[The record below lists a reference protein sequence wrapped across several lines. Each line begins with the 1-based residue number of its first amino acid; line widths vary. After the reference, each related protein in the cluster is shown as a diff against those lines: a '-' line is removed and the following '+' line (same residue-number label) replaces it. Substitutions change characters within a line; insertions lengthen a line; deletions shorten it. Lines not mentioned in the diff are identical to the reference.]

1 MLLPQIRPRVGQ
13 IVRKLVIPGLFLAKR
28 LISDKPS
35 EVFTALNDTS
45 DPGRNQFFQYT
56 WGSWLKNSKVE
67 RARRET
73 RFSIEG
79 LSQLVKGFRCESN
92 VPLRPQLSALGVV
105 NLCHNWNKNVIGDSN
120 FEVKSIASV
129 HEGKHHRVYKITLVN
144 GKELALRIPYKL
156 SSDFAIEQS
165 IKSEVAT
172 LDFLDLKLKLNVPK
186 VVAYG
191 ATKANALETPFILME
206 FIDGELLMRKW
217 EPMAPSSETA
227 DKTLKEVI
235 DPIMD
240 FQSEAFAI
248 TFNKFGSLFFYDDVA
263 NEHQAALPYD
273 GETNENLKNRWRIGP
288 SVERAFS
295 RGKKHMS
302 AQEVKRLSGPW
313 SNTEPLD
320 VIADLAKIQ
329 IESLRQ
335 RMALAQADASSQ
347 VEDIE
352 ELKKGIE
359 SFEHL
364 LTISKQLLNPSS
376 PSIMNVAEM
385 FEPRLFFPDLDP
397 LNVVV
402 QKDTGK
408 HYFLDF
414 EHSAIKP
421 FILFNYPA
429 FVAYHGAKIYNLED
443 DIPGY
448 SEMDE
453 VEKQQYQFM
462 YYKTRNERL
471 WESALNNKRHD
482 LIAIASPHVKVL
494 KAPYLQALECKTD
507 KDYLFV
513 ENAIVQLQAMWNVY
527 VANGLVNTQDSPFP
541 ITYTQEQLDMHQQD
555 LESYQMSIVSTPFAA
570 TGGWIP
576 QDMFEVLLLQG
587 IIVDEGNGNY
597 RLENEAVLKD
607 IPAPKSQ

>member
-1 MLLPQIRPRVGQ
+1 MLLSQLKPRAGQVISKPLCIYLYHASRFISNKPQ
-13 IVRKLVIPGLFLAKR
+13 
-28 LISDKPS
+28 
-35 EVFTALNDTS
+35 EVFTSLNDRS

-79 LSQLVKGFRCESN
+79 VSQLVKDFKIESN
-92 VPLRPQLSALGVV
+92 VPLRPQQSAQGIVSLR
-105 NLCHNWNKNVIGDSN
+105 HNWVKNVIGENN
-120 FEVKSIASV
+120 FQVKSIASV
-129 HEGKHHRVYKITLVN
+129 HEGKHHRIYKISLAN
-144 GKELALRIPYKL
+144 GKDLALRIPYKL
-156 SSDFAIEQS
+156 SSDFAIEQN
-165 IKSEVAT
+165 IKSEIAT
-172 LDFLDLKLKLNVPK
+172 LDFLDLKLKLSVPK

-191 ATKANALETPFILME
+191 VTKANALETPFVLME
-206 FIDGELLMRKW
+206 FIEGELLMKKW
-217 EPMAPSSETA
+217 EPMVPSSESA
-227 DKTLKEVI
+227 DKKLKEVI
-235 DPIMD
+235 NPIMQ
-240 FQSEAFAI
+240 FHSKILEV

-263 NEHQAALPYD
+263 NEHQATLPYD
-273 GETNENLKNRWRIGP
+273 GETDENLKNRWRIGP

-302 AQEVKRLSGPW
+302 AQEVNRFSGPW
-313 SNTEPLD
+313 NPSNPLD
-320 VIADLAKIQ
+320 VIADLARIQ

-347 VEDIE
+347 IE
-352 ELKKGIE
+352 NIDELNKGIE
-359 SFEHL
+359 AFEHL
-364 LTISKQLLNPSS
+364 STISKQLFNPSS
-376 PSIMNVAEM
+376 PSIMNAAEM
-385 FEPRLFFPDLDP
+385 FKPRLFLPDLDP

-414 EHSAIKP
+414 EHSATKP

-429 FVAYHGAKIYNLED
+429 FVAYQGAKIYNLED

-448 SEMDE
+448 SEMDD
-453 VEKQQYQFM
+453 VERQQYQFM
-462 YYKTRNERL
+462 YYKTRNERF
-471 WESALNNKRHD
+471 WEVALNEKRHD

-494 KAPYLQALECKTD
+494 KAPYLQSLECKID

-527 VANGLVNTQDSPFP
+527 VANGLVNTNETAFP
-541 ITYTQEQLDMHQQD
+541 ISYTQEQLDVHQLD
-555 LESYQMSIVSTPFAA
+555 LENYQMSIVSTPFAA

-587 IIVDEGNGNY
+587 IIVDEGSGNY

-607 IPAPKSQ
+607 IPAPKPE